1 MFNYRAEVKMA
12 TNPKMGL
19 GLFAKEFIEKGSIV
33 WQYIEGVDVRISKEN
48 FEKLNEAQ
56 KEYVYKYAWLEED
69 GCYHSSCDLTNFINH
84 SYSPNLKVIDD
95 IVIALKDIQPGEEL
109 FENYQEFDPEFDD
122 YKMSFY

>member
-1 MFNYRAEVKMA
+1 MFNYRAEVKVA

-84 SYSPNLKVIDD
+84 SYSPNLDNTTDVT
-95 IVIALKDIQPGEEL
+95 IALKDIQPGEEL
-109 FENYQEFDPEFDD
+109 FTNYAEFDPEFDD
-122 YKMSFY
+122 YKMDFY

>member
-1 MFNYRAEVKMA
+1 MFNYRAEVKVA

-19 GLFAKEFIEKGSIV
+19 GLFAKEFIEKGSTV

-84 SYSPNLKVIDD
+84 SYSPNLDNTTDVT
-95 IVIALKDIQPGEEL
+95 IALKDIQPGEEL
-109 FENYQEFDPEFDD
+109 FTNYAEFDPEFDD
-122 YKMSFY
+122 YKMDFY